1 MNMFSTGNE
10 YATLCAFPACAKSVG
25 FLTVTCGNKKGV
37 LDKEKLKR
45 GKLKLTLG
53 LFMFFLINL
62 FLHPLSVL
70 FLPCVAVWGCSV

>member
-1 MNMFSTGNE
+1 MFFTGNE
-10 YATLCAFPACAKSVG
+10 YATLCAFLACAKSVD

-45 GKLKLTLG
+45 GKLKLTFG

-62 FLHPLSVL
+62 FLNPLSVL